1 MHFIESLCQPAYLYL
16 LYIIVQVGL
25 DLSLGAYLMAGTKLV
40 FGLAGTYILDVFC
53 SVDLGLISWVI
64 IAAPFVITALAT
76 SIALGLNLDAG
87 LTALGKEHFTS
98 LNSSEKKNKDDLVGM
113 FHQVKDEVTKFMGGK
128 PPAKDKDVAKSKG
141 DEHPLSSTSKY

>member
-1 MHFIESLCQPAYLYL
+1 
-16 LYIIVQVGL
+16 
-25 DLSLGAYLMAGTKLV
+25 MAGTKLV

-128 PPAKDKDVAKSKG
+128 APAKDKDVAKSKE